1 VILCFSVLVLEGK
14 STLCLSVI
22 CVQFI
27 QKLLISNACDW
38 IIPVMFVQI
47 TITCLTTRSS
57 KRETDRGV
65 QLDSEVDSS
74 FGERDQGS
82 EDDGLDDLD
91 TLSLAVMG
99 S

>member
-1 VILCFSVLVLEGK
+1 VK
-14 STLCLSVI
+14 
-22 CVQFI
+22 
-27 QKLLISNACDW
+27 
-38 IIPVMFVQI
+38 
-47 TITCLTTRSS
+47 TCNCC
-57 KRETDRGV
+57 RETDRGV